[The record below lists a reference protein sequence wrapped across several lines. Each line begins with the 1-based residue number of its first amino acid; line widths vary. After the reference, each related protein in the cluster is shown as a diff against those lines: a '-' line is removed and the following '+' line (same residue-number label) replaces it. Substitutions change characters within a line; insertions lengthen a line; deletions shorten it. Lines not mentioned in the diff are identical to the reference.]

1 MAIRLLLMAGAP
13 AVPDLHGGADV
24 DRSTSQPAK
33 WKGMCCC
40 HEKTLHVVCTVAS
53 VYLRLLPCLCCSNG
67 RHKTTAGDMP
77 NLTLLQT
84 PQLTSSRTCYKLY
97 RADSFL
103 KHS

>member
-13 AVPDLHGGADV
+13 AVPNLNGGADV

-53 VYLRLLPCLCCSNG
+53 VYLRLSCASALPVLLKWATQDDSW
-67 RHKTTAGDMP
+67 RHA
-77 NLTLLQT
+77 
-84 PQLTSSRTCYKLY
+84 KLIQI
-97 RADSFL
+97 
-103 KHS
+103 